1 MVTKKKDDTR
11 TAHFK
16 LFSVGLWKHPCER
29 CTTLF
34 EEGGAE
40 GIKKKQCKARKQER
54 LSCKVIRHRMQKQL
68 SLL

>member
-40 GIKKKQCKARKQER
+40 GIKKKNNARQENKNDC
-54 LSCKVIRHRMQKQL
+54 LAK
-68 SLL
+68 

>member
-1 MVTKKKDDTR
+1 MVTKKKKKGDTR

-34 EEGGAE
+34 EEGDAE
-40 GIKKKQCKARKQER
+40 GIKKNNTTMQGKKTRTVVPFT
-54 LSCKVIRHRMQKQL
+54 VI
-68 SLL
+68 